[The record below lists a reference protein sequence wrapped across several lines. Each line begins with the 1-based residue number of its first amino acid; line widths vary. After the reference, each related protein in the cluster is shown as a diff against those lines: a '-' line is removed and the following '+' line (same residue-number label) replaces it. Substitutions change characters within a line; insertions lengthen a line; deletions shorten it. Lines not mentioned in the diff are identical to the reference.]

1 MTYFLSPHLWWWGD
15 LIEAYRVNLFSA
27 LLLLVVSFRVPSP
40 TLSGRYKTWL
50 CVGCLIFANMTIV
63 HLLFGDAGGAS
74 YNAYIAELK
83 FLLFTYLFVRVVRTT
98 GDLQVVVLAI
108 VLGAGYLGYE
118 CIINERG
125 EIEANR
131 LEGVGA
137 PGATTANHF
146 ASLLV
151 SILPLVTPLLLAG
164 RIPYKLAAI
173 ISATLI
179 LDVVLLCNSRG
190 AFLAAIMSVFVF
202 IFCAPKGLRGIAYRY
217 LAAGLVV
224 LFLLMGDTRIIDR
237 FMTSFAGSEERDDS
251 AQSRI
256 EFWMC
261 GIEMLKD
268 YPLGAGGN
276 AFKKTHG
283 HKYLGSLNTDQQA
296 RSLHN
301 GFLQDATSWG
311 IQGLFLRLLW
321 FYYAIRM
328 AYDARR
334 QKMRESGKFL
344 FVTQL
349 GVLTGLAAFLGTAM
363 FTSVFD
369 AEWGFW
375 LVALAVC
382 SALIYEYENNDNEA
396 SMPAPVEHLSFVAQ
410 PSTLPH

>member
-1 MTYFLSPHLWWWGD
+1 M
-15 LIEAYRVNLFSA
+15 V
-27 LLLLVVSFRVPSP
+27 
-40 TLSGRYKTWL
+40 
-50 CVGCLIFANMTIV
+50 ANMTFV
-63 HLLFGDAGGAS
+63 HLVFGNAGEAS
-74 YNAYIAELK
+74 YEAYIAELK
-83 FLLFTYLFVRVVRTT
+83 FLLLTYLFVRVVRTT
-98 GDLQVVVLAI
+98 GDLQVVILAI

-118 CIINERG
+118 CNINERG
-125 EIEANR
+125 RIQANR

-164 RIPYKLAAI
+164 RIRHKLVAI
-173 ISATLI
+173 IAAPLI

-190 AFLAAIMSVFVF
+190 AFLAAIISVFVF
-202 IFCAPKGLRGIAYRY
+202 ILCAPKGLRGTAYRY

-224 LFLLMGDTRIIDR
+224 LFLLVGDTRIIDR
-237 FMTSFAGSEERDDS
+237 FLTTFADSEERDHS

-256 EFWMC
+256 DFWMC
-261 GIEMLKD
+261 GIEMLQD

-283 HKYLGSLNTDQQA
+283 HKYLDSSNPDQQA

-301 GFLQDATSWG
+301 GFLQEATSWG

-321 FYYAIRM
+321 FFCAIRM

-334 QKMRESGKFL
+334 QKMLKSSKFL

-349 GVLTGLAAFLGTAM
+349 GILTGLAAFLGTAM

-375 LVALAVC
+375 LIALAVC
-382 SALIYEYENNDNEA
+382 SALIYESENNDNEA
-396 SMPAPVEHLSFVAQ
+396 STPAAGEPLSYGGL
-410 PSTLPH
+410 PSTSSH